1 MPWAIAASFF
11 FVLAFLGQEKIG
23 SASTLSGFPPE
34 DCPPQ
39 SPNNAAKLNNVGNS

>member
-1 MPWAIAASFF
+1 MDAMGYSSLF

-39 SPNNAAKLNNVGNS
+39 SIQTTLQS

>member
-1 MPWAIAASFF
+1 MDAMGYSSLFFFFF

-23 SASTLSGFPPE
+23 SASTLSSFPPE

-39 SPNNAAKLNNVGNS
+39 SIQTTLHS